1 MKSVNLNESNGRNGH
16 KATLLEPEI
25 IADSDT
31 LEARIAETPI
41 VTEETTEH
49 PPVATPPTKKRKPIG
64 LILAFLGAGALV
76 ASSFGYR
83 YWEYASSHQD
93 TDNATVAGHI
103 NQISSK
109 VPGTVEQVLVTDNQE
124 VKAGQLLVK
133 LDPRDYENKVTQAK
147 AALATAQQQAQAAQS
162 NIDLSS
168 QTTNAKTTQARGDI
182 NAALAGISTA
192 QATVEE
198 ARAGIPAAE
207 AEVNQTEAGIPA
219 AQAQVA
225 QADATLQKTQA
236 DYNRYQSLFQQ
247 GAIAQQQLD
256 NNKAAYNVAVAQKN
270 AAIQG
275 VEQARALLTSA
286 KVGVLQAKSK
296 LAQAQEGIATAQAKL
311 ATSKGG
317 LEQVNAGGQQTNIN
331 RGQYA
336 AAKSSINQAE
346 AALKDAQLQL
356 SYINITA
363 PAAGR
368 VGKKNVEVGNRIQA
382 GSPLMAIVNN
392 DYWVIANF
400 KETQLEA
407 MKPGQLVEIKLDSFP
422 HHNFKGKVDSL
433 APASGAVSALLPP
446 DNATGNFTKIVQRI
460 PVKVTFDPSSI
471 KGYETRITPGMSAEV
486 SIEIK

>member
-1 MKSVNLNESNGRNGH
+1 MESINLNESNGRS
-16 KATLLEPEI
+16 KATLLDKELIVDAAQPKVL
-25 IADSDT
+25 DT
-31 LEARIAETPI
+31 P
-41 VTEETTEH
+41 ETTEH
-49 PPVATPPTKKRKPIG
+49 PPVVIPKEKKRKPIG

-83 YWEYASSHQD
+83 YWEYTSTHQD

-109 VPGTVEQVLVTDNQE
+109 VAGTVEQVLVTDNQE

-133 LDPRDYENKVTQAK
+133 LDSRDYENKVTQAT
-147 AALATAQQQAQAAQS
+147 AALISAQQQTKSAQA
-162 NIDLSS
+162 NIALSS
-168 QTTNAKTTQARGDI
+168 QTTNAKTTQAQGDI
-182 NAALAGISTA
+182 NAALAGIATA
-192 QATVEE
+192 QASVEE

-207 AEVNQTEAGIPA
+207 AQVNQTAAGIPA
-219 AQAQVA
+219 AEAVVA
-225 QADATLQKTQA
+225 QAEANLQKTQA
-236 DYNRYQSLFQQ
+236 DYERYQSLFSQ

-256 NNKAAYNVAVAQKN
+256 NAKAAYNVAVAQKN

-275 VEQARALLTSA
+275 VQQAKAQLAAA

-296 LAQAQEGIATAQAKL
+296 LAQAQEGISTAQAKL

-317 LEQVNAGGQQTNIN
+317 LEQVNASGQQTNIN
-331 RGQYA
+331 RGQYES
-336 AAKSSINQAE
+336 AKSSINQAE

-363 PAAGR
+363 PASGR
-368 VGKKNVEVGNRIQA
+368 VGKKNVEVGNRIQP

-407 MKPGQLVEIKLDSFP
+407 MKPGQTVEIKLDSFP
-422 HHNFKGKVDSL
+422 HHKFLGKVDSI

-460 PVKVTFDPSSI
+460 PVKVKFEPSSI
-471 KGYETRITPGMSAEV
+471 QGYETRITPGMSAEISV
-486 SIEIK
+486 EVK